1 MLHGALPYFAAW
13 SPHPSNPRG
22 IPTPQPSIPGAD
34 DLYQMYLIFVS
45 TQIKQS
51 TVVMAKLQKM
61 ETTFMCATFLKYKLC
76 QIVLPHPTV
85 GTLSASNSP
94 QRSQLMG
101 CINNEVAPEVQ
112 RC

>member
-1 MLHGALPYFAAW
+1 MMHCPILLLGAPT
-13 SPHPSNPRG
+13 HPSNPRG

-94 QRSQLMG
+94 QRSQRMG
-101 CINNEVAPEVQ
+101 WINNEVAPEVQ